1 MYADL
6 AGTLIQIVEA
16 AMPPPGTAEG
26 IAVTSAEIELPLEV
40 TVARRADGRPA
51 FLARAPHSRWQA
63 GMLPSV
69 HRARIVV
76 EREEA

>member
-1 MYADL
+1 
-6 AGTLIQIVEA
+6 
-16 AMPPPGTAEG
+16 MPPATTEG

-40 TVARRADGRPA
+40 RVARRADGRPA

-63 GMLPSV
+63 GMLPPL